1 MKGTIHKSIE
11 KLVIEKFGI
20 EKWNDCLASV
30 GLDEDHV
37 FMIND
42 DVDEKLTMDLLTK
55 MPSVLGITFQQVC
68 DAFGDYWVNA
78 YVPKVYFG
86 YIENYKTA
94 KDFLL
99 GMDTIHQ
106 QVTREVPNAHP
117 PRFDYEEKG
126 TDTLLMTYKS
136 ERGLVDL
143 FISLVRGVGIYYKQ
157 ELKITKHGDKLVEIQ
172 FL

>member
-1 MKGTIHKSIE
+1 M
-11 KLVIEKFGI
+11 
-20 EKWNDCLASV
+20 ASV

>member
-1 MKGTIHKSIE
+1 
-11 KLVIEKFGI
+11 
-20 EKWNDCLASV
+20 
-30 GLDEDHV
+30 
-37 FMIND
+37 MIND

-143 FISLVRGVGIYYKQ
+143 FISVVRGVGIYYKQ